1 MNNKGNGDFLKV
13 LLWTLLIY
21 IGFTM
26 AFPAKKAQQKE
37 PAAQQATQEQQIADT
52 DKNNIS
58 SVVIKEASSQE
69 ALAKQEE
76 IKEYTLDLKDAEV
89 VFTTKGAAIKDYIY
103 KDIIAP
109 VNLTPYQGEGYFAT
123 LPNVNFELVSQ
134 SENSI
139 SFKSEIAEN
148 VEFHKTYTFAKEDSA
163 LNNLSIKIVNNTDKD
178 LDISNFAINLGPGL
192 NTVKSERSDNPS
204 LWRAFCTVKP
214 EGKKPVLEKL
224 TAKLMSN
231 TRKLEETCSN
241 WYWSGIDNRYFLVA
255 LIPQNWKGTA
265 TDLHYS
271 SKFVYQQD
279 SFFGL
284 FGKKDVNGPEL
295 DIDLKGLVKS
305 KGEVV
310 YNSSFYFG
318 PKDAKI
324 LKALPYDLS
333 RSVEIGFF
341 NKFGQYAL
349 DLLEWLYSLTHNYGW
364 AIVIMTFLVQLVLF
378 PLTYKQ
384 LKASIVMQKIQPE
397 MKRIQDKYGKTDPM
411 AAQREMVALYKKY
424 GANPLSGCLPL
435 LIQLPIFFALFNALR
450 TSWCLHG
457 APFIW
462 WIKDLSAKDPYYV
475 LPILMGVMMFI
486 QQKMTMPDMGKDN
499 PNAAMFK
506 WMPIFMTLL
515 FLNFPSGLTLY
526 WFISNCISFC
536 INVVL
541 KRKMAKA
548 A

>member
-1 MNNKGNGDFLKV
+1 MDNKNTDFFKV
-13 LLWTLLIY
+13 LFWALLIY
-21 IGFTM
+21 MGFTL
-26 AFPAKKAQQKE
+26 AFPAKKAPQKQV
-37 PAAQQATQEQQIADT
+37 PAEVKQEQQVSKAETLSIQEV
-52 DKNNIS
+52 S
-58 SVVIKEASSQE
+58 SEKQV
-69 ALAKQEE
+69 AKEE
-76 IKEYTLDLKDAEV
+76 IKEYTLNLKDANV
-89 VFTTKGAAIKDYIY
+89 VFTTKGAAVKDYIY
-103 KDIIAP
+103 KDVIAP
-109 VNLTPYQGEGYFAT
+109 VNLTPYEGLGYFAT
-123 LPNVNFELVSQ
+123 LSKLNFELVNK

-139 SFKSEIAEN
+139 SFKTKITDGLD
-148 VEFHKTYTFAKEDSA
+148 FYKTYTFADTDA
-163 LNNLSIKIVNNTDKD
+163 LNTLSLKLVNSTDKD
-178 LDISNFAINLGPGL
+178 LDISNLAINFGPGL

-204 LWRAFCTVKP
+204 LWRAFCTVKR
-214 EGKKPVLEKL
+214 ENRKPVLEKL
-224 TAKLMSN
+224 SAKLMDNS
-231 TRKLEETCSN
+231 RKLEETCAN

-255 LIPQNWKGTA
+255 FIPQNWKGNA

-271 SKFVYQQD
+271 SKFVYQTD

-284 FGKKDVNGPEL
+284 FGKKDVQGPKL
-295 DIDLKGLVKS
+295 DISLKGLVPA
-305 KGEVV
+305 KGELV
-310 YNSSFYFG
+310 YDSSFYFG
-318 PKDAKI
+318 PKDIKV

-341 NKFGQYAL
+341 NRFGQYAL
-349 DLLEWLYSLTHNYGW
+349 DLLEWLYGLTHNYGW
-364 AIVIMTFLVQLVLF
+364 AIVIMTFLVQLILF

-384 LKASIVMQKIQPE
+384 LKASAVMQKIQPE

-411 AAQREMVALYKKY
+411 AAQREMMALYKKY

-435 LIQLPIFFALFNALR
+435 LIQLPIFLALFNALR

-457 APFIW
+457 APFIL

-541 KRKMAKA
+541 KKKMAKA

>member
-1 MNNKGNGDFLKV
+1 MDNKGNNDFFKI
-13 LLWTLLIY
+13 LLWTLLLY
-21 IGFTM
+21 VGFTM
-26 AFPAKKAQQKE
+26 VFPGKKAPQKQIQNQT
-37 PAAQQATQEQQIADT
+37 PAQEQQVG
-52 DKNNIS
+52 N
-58 SVVIKEASSQE
+58 SVNSVVNQAVIKEAPSQDKIV
-69 ALAKQEE
+69 KQEE
-76 IKEYTLDLKDAEV
+76 IKEYTLNLENAEV

-109 VNLTPYQGEGYFAT
+109 VNLTPYGGEGYFAT
-123 LPNVNFELVSQ
+123 LPNINFELVSK
-134 SENSI
+134 SENEI
-139 SFKSEIAEN
+139 SFKSEIAQG
-148 VEFHKTYTFAKEDSA
+148 VEFHKTYTFAKEDKT
-163 LNNLSIKIVNNTDKD
+163 LNNLSVKIVNNTDKD
-178 LDISNFAINLGPGL
+178 LDISNLYINLGPGL

-204 LWRAFCTVKP
+204 LWRAFCTVKL
-214 EGKKPVLEKL
+214 ENKKPILEKL
-224 TAKLMSN
+224 NSKMMAN
-231 TRKLEETCSN
+231 TSKLEKACSD

-255 LIPQNWKGTA
+255 FIPQNWKGAA

-271 SKFVYQQD
+271 SKFVYQKD

-284 FGKKDVNGPEL
+284 FGKKDINGPEL
-295 DIDLKGLVKS
+295 DIDLKGIIS
-305 KGEVV
+305 ANGEIS
-310 YNSSFYFG
+310 YDSLFYFG
-318 PKDAKI
+318 PKDAKV
-324 LKALPYDLS
+324 LNALPYDLN
-333 RSVEIGFF
+333 RSVSIGFF
-341 NKFGQYAL
+341 NRFGQYAL
-349 DLLEWLYSLTHNYGW
+349 DLLEWLYGITHNYGW
-364 AIVIMTFLVQLVLF
+364 AIVLMTFLVQLCLL

-384 LKASIVMQKIQPE
+384 LKASAVMQKIQPE
-397 MKRIQDKYGKTDPM
+397 MKRIQEKYGKTDPM
-411 AAQREMVALYKKY
+411 AAQREMMALYKKY

-435 LIQLPIFFALFNALR
+435 LIQFPIFIALFNALR

-457 APFIW
+457 APFIL

-475 LPILMGVMMFI
+475 LPIAMGVMMFI

-541 KRKMAKA
+541 KRKLAKA

>member
-1 MNNKGNGDFLKV
+1 MDNKNNDFLKV
-13 LLWTLLIY
+13 LIWTLVIY
-21 IGFTM
+21 IGFTLL
-26 AFPAKKAQQKE
+26 FPAKKAPTTQNQN
-37 PAAQQATQEQQIADT
+37 PQAQEQLD
-52 DKNNIS
+52 NNTQKLNIQEAI
-58 SVVIKEASSQE
+58 VKEASPNTQ
-69 ALAKQEE
+69 E
-76 IKEYTLDLKDAEV
+76 IKESDVKDYALDLEDAEV
-89 VFTTKGAAIKDYIY
+89 IFTTKGAAIKSYIY
-103 KDIIAP
+103 KDIIEP
-109 VNLTPYQGEGYFAT
+109 VDLTPYKGPGYFAT
-123 LPNVNFELVSQ
+123 LPNVNFELVSKDK
-134 SENSI
+134 NAI
-139 SFKSEIAEN
+139 SFKAELAKDFE
-148 VEFHKTYTFAKEDSA
+148 VYKTYTFGEVGS
-163 LNNLSIKIVNNTDKD
+163 LNNLSLKLVNKTGKA
-178 LDISNFAINLGPGL
+178 LDISNLDINFGPGL
-192 NTVKSERSDNPS
+192 NTVKSERGDNPS

-214 EGKKPVLEKL
+214 ENRKPILEKL
-224 TAKLMSN
+224 NSKMMNN
-231 TRKLEETCSN
+231 TGKLEKTCAD

-255 LIPQNWKGTA
+255 FIPQNFKGTA

-271 SKFVYQQD
+271 SKFVYQKD

-284 FGKKDVNGPEL
+284 FGKKDIDGPQL
-295 DIDLKGLVKS
+295 DISLKGLVEAGK
-305 KGEVV
+305 EVV
-310 YNSSFYFG
+310 YDSAFYIG
-318 PKDAKI
+318 PKDVKV

-341 NKFGQYAL
+341 NQFGQYAL
-349 DLLEWLYSLTHNYGW
+349 DLLEWLYGITHNYGW
-364 AIVIMTFLVQLVLF
+364 AIVLMTFLVQLILL

-384 LKASIVMQKIQPE
+384 LKASAVMQKIQPE

-411 AAQREMVALYKKY
+411 AAQREMMALYKKY

-435 LIQLPIFFALFNALR
+435 LIQLPIFLALFNALR

-457 APFIW
+457 APFIL

-475 LPILMGVMMFI
+475 LPIAMGVMMFI

-526 WFISNCISFC
+526 WFVSNCISLC

-541 KRKMAKA
+541 KRKLAKA

>member
-1 MNNKGNGDFLKV
+1 MDNKNNDFLKV
-13 LLWTLLIY
+13 LIWTLLIY

-26 AFPAKKAQQKE
+26 VFPAKKAQKQQVQNQPQAE
-37 PAAQQATQEQQIADT
+37 QTADAAKI
-52 DKNNIS
+52 NIQDA
-58 SVVIKEASSQE
+58 VIKEASYDTKE
-69 ALAKQEE
+69 IKKED
-76 IKEYTLDLKDAEV
+76 IKEYTLDLKDAQV

-103 KDIIAP
+103 KDVIAP
-109 VNLTPYQGEGYFAT
+109 VNLTPYPGPGYFST
-123 LPNVNFELVSQ
+123 LPSVNFELASKEQ
-134 SENSI
+134 NAI
-139 SFKSEIAEN
+139 SFKAELAQGLEIY
-148 VEFHKTYTFAKEDSA
+148 KTYNFSNDNS
-163 LNNLSIKIVNNTDKD
+163 LNNLSVKLVNNTGKN
-178 LDISNFAINLGPGL
+178 LDISNLAVNLGPGL
-192 NTVKSERSDNPS
+192 NTVKSERGDNPS

-214 EGKKPVLEKL
+214 ENKKPVLEKL
-224 TAKLMSN
+224 TSKMMDN
-231 TRKLEETCSN
+231 TSKLEAACSN

-255 LIPQNWKGTA
+255 FIPQNWKGTA

-271 SKFVYQQD
+271 SKFVYQAD

-284 FGKKDVNGPEL
+284 FGKKDIEGPQL
-295 DIDLKGLVKS
+295 DINLKGVVEA
-305 KGEVV
+305 GQEVV
-310 YNSSFYFG
+310 YNTAFYFG
-318 PKDAKI
+318 PKDIKV

-349 DLLEWLYSLTHNYGW
+349 DLLEWLYGITHNYGW
-364 AIVIMTFLVQLVLF
+364 AIVLMTFIIQLILL

-384 LKASIVMQKIQPE
+384 LKASAVMQKIQPE

-411 AAQREMVALYKKY
+411 AAQREMMALYKKY

-435 LIQLPIFFALFNALR
+435 LIQLPIFLALFNALR

-457 APFIW
+457 APFIL

-475 LPILMGVMMFI
+475 LPIAMGVMMFI

-499 PNAAMFK
+499 PQAAMFK

-526 WFISNCISFC
+526 WFVSNCISLC

-541 KRKMAKA
+541 KRKLAKA

>member
-1 MNNKGNGDFLKV
+1 MDTKGNGDFFKV
-13 LLWTLLIY
+13 LIWTLLIY

-26 AFPAKKAQQKE
+26 AFPSKKAPQKQN
-37 PAAQQATQEQQIADT
+37 PAQTTAQQTQDAGQI
-52 DKNNIS
+52 NIQEAI
-58 SVVIKEASSQE
+58 VKEASYDPKQIKQQE
-69 ALAKQEE
+69 A
-76 IKEYTLDLKDAEV
+76 KEYTLNLADAQI
-89 VFTTKGAAIKDYIY
+89 VFTTKGAAIRDYIY

-123 LPNVNFELVSQ
+123 LPQVNFELEGQSQ
-134 SENSI
+134 NAI
-139 SFKSEIAEN
+139 SFKAELTEGLEIY
-148 VEFHKTYTFAKEDSA
+148 KTYTFEQDA
-163 LNNLSIKIVNNTDKD
+163 LNKLSVKLVNKTEKD
-178 LDISNFAINLGPGL
+178 LDISNLGINFGPGL
-192 NTVKSERSDNPS
+192 NTVKSERSDNPA

-214 EGKKPVLEKL
+214 ENKKPVLEKL
-224 TAKLMSN
+224 TPKLMDN

-255 LIPQNWKGTA
+255 FIPQNWKGAATA
-265 TDLHYS
+265 LHYS
-271 SKFVYQQD
+271 SKFVYQAD

-284 FGKKDVNGPEL
+284 LGKKDIKGPQL
-295 DIDLKGLVKS
+295 NISLKGLVPA

-310 YNSSFYFG
+310 YDSAFYFG
-318 PKDAKI
+318 PKDIKT

-341 NKFGQYAL
+341 NRFGQYAL

-364 AIVIMTFLVQLVLF
+364 AIVLMTFLVQLILF

-411 AAQREMVALYKKY
+411 AAQREMMALYKKY

-435 LIQLPIFFALFNALR
+435 LIQLPIFLALFNALR

-475 LPILMGVMMFI
+475 LPIAMGVMMFI

-541 KRKMAKA
+541 KRKLAKA

>member
-1 MNNKGNGDFLKV
+1 MDNKNSDFFKV
-13 LLWTLLIY
+13 LIWTLLIY

-26 AFPAKKAQQKE
+26 IFPAKKNPNQQ
-37 PAAQQATQEQQIADT
+37 PQNPQAQEQQD
-52 DKNNIS
+52 NNTARVNIQEA
-58 SVVIKEASSQE
+58 VIKEAS
-69 ALAKQEE
+69 ADAKEIKEDE
-76 IKEYTLDLKDAEV
+76 IKEYLLNLKDAEV
-89 VFTTKGAAIKDYIY
+89 IFTTKGAAIKDYVY

-109 VNLTPYQGEGYFAT
+109 VNLTPYKGQGYFAT
-123 LPNVNFELVSQ
+123 LPNNNFELVSK
-134 SENSI
+134 SDNEI
-139 SFKSEIAEN
+139 SFKAELAKGLQI
-148 VEFHKTYTFAKEDSA
+148 FKTYTFATDNS
-163 LNNLSIKIVNNTDKD
+163 LNNLSIKLVNNTDKD
-178 LDISNFAINLGPGL
+178 LDISNLAVNFGPGL
-192 NTVKSERSDNPS
+192 NTVKSERGDNPS
-204 LWRAFCTVKP
+204 LWRAFCAVKP
-214 EGKKPVLEKL
+214 ENKKPVLEKL
-224 TAKLMSN
+224 TSKMMAN
-231 TRKLEETCSN
+231 TNKLESACSN

-255 LIPQNWKGTA
+255 FIPQNWKGTA

-271 SKFVYQQD
+271 SKFVYQKD

-284 FGKKDVNGPEL
+284 FGKKDIDGPQL
-295 DIDLKGLVKS
+295 DISLNGLVGS
-305 KGEVV
+305 GEELL
-310 YNSSFYFG
+310 YESSFYFG
-318 PKDAKI
+318 PKDIKV

-341 NKFGQYAL
+341 NRFGQYAL
-349 DLLEWLYSLTHNYGW
+349 DLLEWLYGITHNYGW
-364 AIVIMTFLVQLVLF
+364 AIVLMTFIIQLILL

-384 LKASIVMQKIQPE
+384 LKASAVMQKIQPE

-411 AAQREMVALYKKY
+411 AAQREMMALYKKY

-435 LIQLPIFFALFNALR
+435 LIQLPIFLALFNALR

-457 APFIW
+457 APFIL

-475 LPILMGVMMFI
+475 LPIAMGAMMFI

-526 WFISNCISFC
+526 WFISNCISFS
-536 INVVL
+536 INFIL
-541 KRKMAKA
+541 KKKLAKA

>member
-1 MNNKGNGDFLKV
+1 MDNKSNSEFFKILI
-13 LLWTLLIY
+13 WTLLLY

-26 AFPAKKAQQKE
+26 AFPSKKAPQKQIPAQNASEQVSVNKQADIQQ
-37 PAAQQATQEQQIADT
+37 
-52 DKNNIS
+52 
-58 SVVIKEASSQE
+58 VIVKEAPS
-69 ALAKQEE
+69 ATEE
-76 IKEYTLDLKDAEV
+76 IKQQEAKEYALNLADAQV
-89 VFTTKGAAIKDYIY
+89 IFTTKGAAVKDYIY
-103 KDIIAP
+103 KDVISP

-123 LPNVNFELVSQ
+123 LPSVNFELVSK
-134 SENSI
+134 EEREI
-139 SFKSEIAEN
+139 TFKAELKKGLQ
-148 VEFHKTYTFAKEDSA
+148 FYKTYTFAQKGA
-163 LNNLSIKIVNNTDKD
+163 LNKLSLKLVNETDKD
-178 LDISNFAINLGPGL
+178 LDISSLEINFGPGL
-192 NTVKSERSDNPS
+192 NTVKSERGDNPA

-214 EGKKPVLEKL
+214 ENKKPILEKL
-224 TAKLMSN
+224 TPKLMDN
-231 TRKLEETCSN
+231 KRKLEDTCAD

-255 LIPQNWKGTA
+255 FIPQNWKGSA

-271 SKFVYQQD
+271 SKFVYQED

-284 FGKKDVNGPEL
+284 FGKKDIKGPQL
-295 DIDLKGLVKS
+295 DISLKGLVPAKA
-305 KGEVV
+305 EVV
-310 YNSSFYFG
+310 YDSAFYFG
-318 PKDAKI
+318 PKDIKV

-341 NKFGQYAL
+341 NRFGQYAL

-384 LKASIVMQKIQPE
+384 LKASAVMQKIQPE
-397 MKRIQDKYGKTDPM
+397 MKRIQEKYGKTDPM
-411 AAQREMVALYKKY
+411 AAQREMMALYKKY

-435 LIQLPIFFALFNALR
+435 LIQLPIFLALFNALR

-475 LPILMGVMMFI
+475 LPIAMGIMMFI

-506 WMPIFMTLL
+506 WMPVFMTVL

-526 WFISNCISFC
+526 WFVSNCISFC

-541 KRKMAKA
+541 KRKLAKA

>member
-1 MNNKGNGDFLKV
+1 MDTKGNGDFFKV
-13 LLWTLLIY
+13 LIWTLLIY

-26 AFPAKKAQQKE
+26 AFPSKKAPQKQN
-37 PAAQQATQEQQIADT
+37 PAQTTAQQTQ
-52 DKNNIS
+52 NIGQPEIQEAL
-58 SVVIKEASSQE
+58 VKEASYDPKQIKQQE
-69 ALAKQEE
+69 A
-76 IKEYTLDLKDAEV
+76 KEYTLNLADAQI
-89 VFTTKGAAIKDYIY
+89 VFTTKGAAIRDYIY

-123 LPNVNFELVSQ
+123 LPQVNFELEGQSQ
-134 SENSI
+134 NAI
-139 SFKSEIAEN
+139 SFKAELTEGLEIY
-148 VEFHKTYTFAKEDSA
+148 KTYTFEQTA
-163 LNNLSIKIVNNTDKD
+163 LNQLSIKLVNKTEKD
-178 LDISNFAINLGPGL
+178 LDISNLGINFGPGL
-192 NTVKSERSDNPS
+192 NTVKSERSDNPA

-214 EGKKPVLEKL
+214 ENKKPILEKL
-224 TAKLMSN
+224 TPKLMDN

-255 LIPQNWKGTA
+255 FIPQNWKGAATA
-265 TDLHYS
+265 LHYS
-271 SKFVYQQD
+271 SKFVYQED

-284 FGKKDVNGPEL
+284 LGKKDIKGPQL
-295 DIDLKGLVKS
+295 NISLKGLVPA

-310 YNSSFYFG
+310 YDSAFYFG
-318 PKDAKI
+318 PKDIKT

-341 NKFGQYAL
+341 NRFGQYAL

-364 AIVIMTFLVQLVLF
+364 AIVLMTFLVQLILF

-411 AAQREMVALYKKY
+411 AAQREMMALYKKY

-435 LIQLPIFFALFNALR
+435 LIQLPIFLALFNALR

-475 LPILMGVMMFI
+475 LPIAMGIMMFI

-541 KRKMAKA
+541 KRKLAKA